1 MRFVFLCSLL
11 ALVANTA
18 AAQGFPSKPVRV
30 IVPYPAGGIVDIVAR
45 SVTEKIAAG
54 WSQPI
59 IIEARPGADGNIGT
73 ELVAKSAPDGH
84 TWLVTGPAI
93 LSNPTIYGNLTWD
106 PIRDFQGV
114 GIVVW
119 NQNVAVIPA
128 ALPANTMKE
137 FVEYAK
143 ARPGQLNFGNPGTGS
158 SNHLST
164 ELLLQVAGIKMV
176 NIGYKGQPPAI
187 PDLLNGALHFKIV
200 ALGLA
205 LPHVKSGK
213 LRALAVFTHE
223 RVKSLPEVPTIAE
236 AGFPEAALVPWYGA
250 YVRAGTPKDVVDRIN
265 AEINKALQSPEVADR
280 LVKSGSLPGPAKSP
294 DEIQALV
301 RSDFERWSKVVRAAG
316 IKAQ

>member
-1 MRFVFLCSLL
+1 MRILPAILL
-11 ALVANTA
+11 TLAATA
-18 AAQGFPSKPVRV
+18 AGAQGYPSKPVRV

-45 SVTEKIAAG
+45 AVMEKIAAAWG
-54 WSQPI
+54 QPI
-59 IIEARPGADGNIGT
+59 IIEAKPGADSNIGT
-73 ELVAKSAPDGH
+73 DLVAKSAPDGY
-84 TWLVTGPAI
+84 TWLVTGPAV
-93 LSNPTIYGNLTWD
+93 LSNPTIYGNLSWD
-106 PIRDFQGV
+106 PLRDFQGV

-119 NQNVAVIPA
+119 NQNIAVVPA
-128 ALPANTMKE
+128 ALPVNTMKE

-164 ELLLQVAGIKMV
+164 ELFMQVAGIKMV
-176 NIGYKGQPPAI
+176 NVGYKGQPPAI

-205 LPHVKSGK
+205 LPHVQSGK
-213 LRALAVFTHE
+213 LKALATFTHE
-223 RVKSLPEVPTIAE
+223 RVKALPDVPTIAE

-250 YVRAGTPKDVVDRIN
+250 YLRAGTPKAIVERVN

-280 LVKSGSLPGPAKSP
+280 LLKSGSLPGPVRNP
-294 DEIQALV
+294 DEIQALM
-301 RSDFERWSKVVRAAG
+301 RSDYERWSKVVRAAG

>member
-1 MRFVFLCSLL
+1 MRILPAILL
-11 ALVANTA
+11 TLAATA
-18 AAQGFPSKPVRV
+18 AGAQGYPSKPVRV

-45 SVTEKIAAG
+45 AVMEKIAVG
-54 WSQPI
+54 WGQPI
-59 IIEARPGADGNIGT
+59 IIEDKPGADSNIGT
-73 ELVAKSAPDGH
+73 DLVAKSAPDGY
-84 TWLVTGPAI
+84 TWLVTGPAV
-93 LSNPTIYGNLTWD
+93 LSNPTIYGNLSWD
-106 PIRDFQGV
+106 PLRDFQGV

-119 NQNVAVIPA
+119 NQNIAVVPA
-128 ALPANTMKE
+128 ALPVNTMKE

-164 ELLLQVAGIKMV
+164 ELFIQVAGIKMV
-176 NIGYKGQPPAI
+176 NVGYKGQPPAI

-205 LPHVKSGK
+205 LPHVQSGK
-213 LRALAVFTHE
+213 LKALATFTHE
-223 RVKSLPEVPTIAE
+223 RVKALPDVPTIAE

-250 YVRAGTPKDVVDRIN
+250 YLRAGTPKAIVERVN

-280 LVKSGSLPGPAKSP
+280 LLKSGSLPGPVRSP
-294 DEIQALV
+294 DEIQALM
-301 RSDFERWSKVVRAAG
+301 RSDYERWSKVVRAAG